1 MMLLEPIQ
9 LPDSVEFD
17 KKSYT
22 STYGKFEIGPIEP
35 GYGTTVGNTLR
46 RVLLSSIQ
54 GAAVRFV
61 RIEGL
66 FHEFAPIPGTDS
78 DYIDLILRLKKLV
91 FKTESINE
99 IALVLEKKGPG
110 VVTAADIIETQ
121 EIEVLNKDLVLLEIT
136 EAIDFRLELWV
147 GIGRGYVPSD
157 KQEMEERP
165 IGVVPIDSI
174 YSPITKVNFSVEH
187 TRVKEKMNY
196 DKLMIEVS
204 SNGAIEPRDALFLSA
219 KLLKDLYSKIA
230 RFEVEPEYIEEV
242 QMDPE
247 LERLDKLLN
256 MSVKELELTV
266 RSANCLAAAKIESIG
281 DLVRRTEPEM
291 LKYRNF
297 GKKSLDEISKLLVKY
312 DLTLGMD
319 VDEKLSQIE
328 EAKNRVITKKKV

>member
-9 LPDSVEFD
+9 LPESVEFD
-17 KKSYT
+17 KNTYS
-22 STYGKFEIGPIEP
+22 STYGKFEIGPLEP
-35 GYGTTVGNTLR
+35 GYGTTIGNTLR

-91 FKTESINE
+91 FKTDSINE

-110 VVTAADIIETQ
+110 VVTAGDIKEVA
-121 EIEVLNKDLVLLEIT
+121 ELEVLNKDHVLLEIT
-136 EAIDFRLELWV
+136 EEVDFRLELWI

-165 IGVVPIDSI
+165 IGVIPIDSI
-174 YSPITKVNFSVEH
+174 YSPITKVNFNVEH
-187 TRVKEKMNY
+187 MRVKEKMNY
-196 DKLMIEVS
+196 DKLVMEVHT
-204 SNGAIEPRDALFLSA
+204 NGAIEPRDSLFLSA
-219 KLLKDLYSKIA
+219 KLLKDLYSKVT

-266 RSANCLAAAKIESIG
+266 RSANCLAAAKIDTIG
-281 DLVRRTEPEM
+281 DLVRRSEAEM

-312 DLTLGMD
+312 ELTLGMD
-319 VDEKLSQIE
+319 VDEKLQLIE

>member
-1 MMLLEPIQ
+1 MLLEPIQ

-17 KKSYT
+17 KKSY
-22 STYGKFEIGPIEP
+22 SQTYGKFEIGPIEP

-99 IALVLEKKGPG
+99 IPLVLEKKGPG
-110 VVTAADIIETQ
+110 VVTAADIIEIQ
-121 EIEVLNKDLVLLEIT
+121 DIDILNKDLVLLEIT
-136 EAIDFRLELWV
+136 EQIDFRLELWV

-196 DKLMIEVS
+196 DKLMIEVFT
-204 SNGAIEPRDALFLSA
+204 NGAIEPRDALFLSA

>member
-136 EAIDFRLELWV
+136 EAIDLRLELWV

>member
-9 LPDSVEFD
+9 LPDSVDFE
-17 KKSYT
+17 KKSYS
-22 STYGKFEIGPIEP
+22 STYGKFQIGPLEP
-35 GYGTTVGNTLR
+35 GYGTTIGNTLR

-91 FKTESINE
+91 FRTESINE
-99 IALVLEKKGPG
+99 IQLVLEKKGPC
-110 VVTAADIIETQ
+110 VVTAGDIQ
-121 EIEVLNKDLVLLEIT
+121 EISDFEILNKDLVLLEIT
-136 EAIDFRLELWV
+136 EPVDFRVELWV

-165 IGVVPIDSI
+165 IGFIPIDSI
-174 YSPITKVNFSVEH
+174 YSPITKVNFSIEH
-187 TRVKEKMNY
+187 MRVKEKMNY
-196 DKLMIEVS
+196 DKLVMEIF
-204 SNGAIEPRDALFLSA
+204 SNGAIGPRDSLFLSA
-219 KLLKDLYSKIA
+219 KLLKDLYAKVS

-266 RSANCLAAAKIESIG
+266 RSANCLAAAKIENIG
-281 DLVRRTEPEM
+281 DLVCRTEPEM

-297 GKKSLDEISKLLVKY
+297 GKKSLDEITKLLVKY
-312 DLTLGMD
+312 DLGLGMD
-319 VDEKLSQIE
+319 VDGKLKQIE